1 MFVDMN
7 DLHREYLVCRKFKF
21 FNILWLVAELLLLKS
36 MSVDSLAGHPL
47 EGSGGG
53 GVIALD
59 AKGTEMLKHSLLGK
73 DLLSWP
79 TLWD

>member
-1 MFVDMN
+1 
-7 DLHREYLVCRKFKF
+7 
-21 FNILWLVAELLLLKS
+21 